1 MFALPISLY
10 NFPNISTLKLSLK
23 DHPRPLCTKLIRNI
37 FRYVSLLKLRELDLA
52 PPLTHP
58 SANLIPQDHTDDATP
73 CRSSIKSTVQ
83 RLKYLGGSIY
93 DHTGFGGQ
101 RYFCK
106 ASPRLIRQHILTRNI
121 PTSSLNLFS
130 WLKTRSFLA
139 YYALMC

>member
-1 MFALPISLY
+1 MEDLEFALPISLC

-73 CRSSIKSTVQ
+73 LPLIDQIDCSTIEAPWCVT
-83 RLKYLGGSIY
+83 L
-93 DHTGFGGQ
+93 
-101 RYFCK
+101 
-106 ASPRLIRQHILTRNI
+106 
-121 PTSSLNLFS
+121 
-130 WLKTRSFLA
+130 
-139 YYALMC
+139 